1 MAVINRNT
9 LVLTGV
15 SVARDVVTGT
25 MGNGL
30 ISASGRPTTSL
41 FTTRHPSQRYPQA
54 EQLPGPRHDHADQGG
69 VNQAADGAGRSRS
82 CDGFLASRSPAAMA
96 GFRMGGSCPTAAW
109 HFGPTM
115 AMAMAPVGKTLPW
128 RPSPLLEQALR
139 ISRYPRPGVEAR
151 KQAKANQAWLT
162 PAGWALA
169 ASRRG

>member
-30 ISASGRPTTSL
+30 ISASGRPTMSL

-54 EQLPGPRHDHADQGG
+54 EQVPGPRHDHAEGG

-82 CDGFLASRSPAAMA
+82 CDGFLASRSPAPIA

-115 AMAMAPVGKTLPW
+115 AMAMAPGLSKTS
-128 RPSPLLEQALR
+128 PSGER
-139 ISRYPRPGVEAR
+139 
-151 KQAKANQAWLT
+151 
-162 PAGWALA
+162 
-169 ASRRG
+169 

>member
-54 EQLPGPRHDHADQGG
+54 EQVPGPRHDHADQGG

-82 CDGFLASRSPAAMA
+82 CDGFLASRSPAAIA

-109 HFGPTM
+109 HFGPTR
-115 AMAMAPVGKTLPW
+115 AVAMAPVGKTLPW
-128 RPSPLLEQALR
+128 RPSPLLERVLR

-151 KQAKANQAWLT
+151 KQAKANQARLT

>member
-30 ISASGRPTTSL
+30 ISASVRPATSL
-41 FTTRHPSQRYPQA
+41 LTTRHPSQRYPQA
-54 EQLPGPRHDHADQGG
+54 EQVTGPRHDHADQGG
-69 VNQAADGAGRSRS
+69 VNQAADGTGRSWG
-82 CDGFLASRSPAAMA
+82 CDGFLASRSPAAIA

-128 RPSPLLEQALR
+128 RPSPLLEQALH
-139 ISRYPRPGVEAR
+139 VEAR

>member
-54 EQLPGPRHDHADQGG
+54 EQVPGP
-69 VNQAADGAGRSRS
+69 
-82 CDGFLASRSPAAMA
+82 
-96 GFRMGGSCPTAAW
+96 AAW
-109 HFGPTM
+109 HFGPTR
-115 AMAMAPVGKTLPW
+115 AVAMAPVGKTLPW
-128 RPSPLLEQALR
+128 RPSPLLERVLR

-151 KQAKANQAWLT
+151 KQAKANQARLT